1 MGTDY
6 LFFFI
11 NYVGYLGGVIWM
23 PALGYLLGQGVESLI
38 VLNKKPVIG
47 GFLGALAG
55 LGFWIIFVLP
65 RLDYLF

>member
-23 PALGYLLGQGVESLI
+23 PILGYFIGQGIESLI
-38 VLNKKPVIG
+38 VLNKKPVVG
-47 GFLGALAG
+47 GFLGALGG
-55 LGFWIIFVLP
+55 LVFWIIFILP

>member
-6 LFFFI
+6 IFFFI

-23 PALGYLLGQGVESLI
+23 PVLGYYLGQGIESLI
-38 VLNKKPVIG
+38 VLNKKPVVG

-55 LGFWIIFVLP
+55 LFLWIIFVLP
-65 RLDYLF
+65 RLDYLL